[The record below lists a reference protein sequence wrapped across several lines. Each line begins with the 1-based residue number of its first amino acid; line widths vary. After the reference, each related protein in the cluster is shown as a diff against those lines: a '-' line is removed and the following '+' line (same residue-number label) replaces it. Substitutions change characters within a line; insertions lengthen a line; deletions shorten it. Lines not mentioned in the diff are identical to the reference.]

1 MLRDSLG
8 VWKDIP
14 GYEGYYQVSTGGR
27 VKSVDR
33 EVIDINGKTYRYRGK
48 LLNLRLNHKGYPFVK
63 LSKDRDYKNITTHI
77 LVAKT
82 FINNPEN
89 KPQVNHIDAD
99 KTNNN
104 VNNLELVTN
113 KENMIHASKKGLLNN
128 KHENNPNAILTIK
141 EVLEIA
147 DSLKRNVPI
156 KKIAKIYKVSS
167 HCIYDIKRGKNWKE
181 VTNL

>member
-1 MLRDSLG
+1 MRDSLG

-33 EVIDINGKTYRYRGK
+33 EVIGIDGKTYKYRGK
-48 LLNLRLNHKGYPFVK
+48 VLKQRLNHKGYPDVN
-63 LSKDRDYKNITTHI
+63 LSKDRNYKTITTHI

-104 VNNLELVTN
+104 VNNLEWVTN

-128 KHENNPNAILTIK
+128 KHENNPNAILNIK
-141 EVLEIA
+141 EVLEITYL
-147 DSLKRNVPI
+147 LKRNVPI
-156 KKIAKIYKVSS
+156 KKIANKYKVSI
-167 HCIYDIKRGKNWKE
+167 HCIYDIKRGKRWKG

>member
-1 MLRDSLG
+1 MIRDSLG

-14 GYEGYYQVSTGGR
+14 GYEGYYQASTGGR

-48 LLNLRLNHKGYPFVK
+48 VLNLRLNHKGYPFVK

-104 VNNLELVTN
+104 VNNLEWVTN
-113 KENMIHASKKGLLNN
+113 KENMIHASKNGLLNK

-156 KKIAKIYKVSS
+156 KKIAKIYKVSRY
-167 HCIYDIKRGKNWKE
+167 CIYDIKRGKNWKE